1 MTGAAATTE
10 ALFNLVRQQMEGED
24 FIVVEHG
31 TDPRVV
37 KKEMADQGREP
48 EQQRFFSI
56 AETIELNS
64 DGDEEDLPVREL
76 LTRNGK
82 SSFEKVRRCPIVA
95 IQFCWCPYSELWL
108 AHWQVRLSLAASSG
122 FRRSGSASRSAS
134 PFRSPSPSPSPS
146 QDEAEASTPWPISNT
161 DLQATVAALVGA
173 AISNVKASIAAANAL
188 PPKATDAAPAV
199 AAETPETREMITSH
213 FPLEGQHVVVDQLD
227 DGVLREGLCFRVSKE
242 GAGQQT
248 FVAAFGDGFWLGFP
262 QGTPWATCPESRQVN
277 IAGVYLNSRQ
287 PLVEGFI
294 LRSML
299 IEGWTVFKQFVHP
312 WHVWPEENG
321 PKENATEAEAGTPR
335 RRSSGTAVGALR
347 RAAVP
352 TVPAPRGKW
361 SRRGKMRQLAKQTIV
376 PGGRKRS
383 TGTNAKSMRKSAA
396 G

>member
-1 MTGAAATTE
+1 M
-10 ALFNLVRQQMEGED
+10 
-24 FIVVEHG
+24 
-31 TDPRVV
+31 
-37 KKEMADQGREP
+37 
-48 EQQRFFSI
+48 
-56 AETIELNS
+56 
-64 DGDEEDLPVREL
+64 
-76 LTRNGK
+76 
-82 SSFEKVRRCPIVA
+82 
-95 IQFCWCPYSELWL
+95 
-108 AHWQVRLSLAASSG
+108 
-122 FRRSGSASRSAS
+122 
-134 PFRSPSPSPSPS
+134 
-146 QDEAEASTPWPISNT
+146 
-161 DLQATVAALVGA
+161 AALVGA